1 MKRRDLGMNNNRD
14 NQGPNACACRKVNS
28 QSPASGRPNRR
39 GFFHA
44 CFALMTAIA
53 GFVVAFPIFSFFRL
67 PKRINT
73 AKRIE
78 VPIAGLSEDQAL
90 FFERQGVQVVLIYT
104 AREPKVFDAA
114 CTHLGCLV
122 TWDQNEHI
130 FHCPCHGA
138 VFDDKGQAVKGPV
151 NAPLKKID
159 FEIKNN
165 VLVIS

>member
-1 MKRRDLGMNNNRD
+1 MSNNHN
-14 NQGPNACACRKVNS
+14 NPEPNARACQREIPQAPV
-28 QSPASGRPNRR
+28 PARPNRR

-44 CFALMTAIA
+44 CFALMTGIA
-53 GFVVAFPIFSFFRL
+53 AFVVAFPVFSFFRL
-67 PKRINT
+67 PRRINT

-78 VPIAGLSEDQAL
+78 VPVADLSEDQAL
-90 FFERQGVQVVLIYT
+90 FFERQGAQIVLVYT

-151 NAPLKKID
+151 NTPLKKID

-165 VLVIS
+165 IIVIS

>member
-1 MKRRDLGMNNNRD
+1 MSNNPNNQEPNTGACSNGKSQTPVPARRD
-14 NQGPNACACRKVNS
+14 
-28 QSPASGRPNRR
+28 RR

-44 CFALMTAIA
+44 CFALMTAVA
-53 GFVVAFPIFSFFRL
+53 GAVVAFPVFSFFRL

-73 AKRIE
+73 ARKIE

-90 FFERQGVQVVLIYT
+90 FFERQGAQIVLIYT
-104 AREPKVFDAA
+104 AKEPKVFDAA

-122 TWDQNEHI
+122 AWDQNEHI

-138 VFDDKGQAVKGPV
+138 VFDDNGQALKGPV
-151 NAPLKKID
+151 NTPLKRID

-165 VLVIS
+165 TIVIS

>member
-1 MKRRDLGMNNNRD
+1 MSNNLNNKEPQD
-14 NQGPNACACRKVNS
+14 CAYSKGNS
-28 QSPASGRPNRR
+28 QSPVPARRDRR

-53 GFVVAFPIFSFFRL
+53 GAVVAFPVFSFFRL

-73 AKRIE
+73 AKKIE
-78 VPIAGLSEDQAL
+78 VAITDLSEDQAL
-90 FFERQGVQVVLIYT
+90 FFERQGAQIVLIYT
-104 AREPKVFDAA
+104 AKEPKVFDAA

-151 NAPLKKID
+151 NTPLKSID
-159 FEIKNN
+159 FEIKND
-165 VLVIS
+165 VIVIS

>member
-1 MKRRDLGMNNNRD
+1 MNSNHD
-14 NQGPNACACRKVNS
+14 NPGPNPCACQRANS
-28 QSPASGRPNRR
+28 QAPVPARPNRR

-44 CFALMTAIA
+44 CFGLMTGIA
-53 GFVVAFPIFSFFRL
+53 AFVVAFPVFSFFRL
-67 PKRINT
+67 PRRINT

-78 VPIAGLSEDQAL
+78 VPLADLSEDQAL
-90 FFERQGVQVVLIYT
+90 FFERQGAQIVLVYT

-151 NAPLKKID
+151 NTPLKKID

-165 VLVIS
+165 MIVIS

>member
-1 MKRRDLGMNNNRD
+1 MNNSND
-14 NQGPNACACRKVNS
+14 NQESDARSCRRADLHNPVSGPAD
-28 QSPASGRPNRR
+28 RR
-39 GFFHA
+39 GFFHV
-44 CFALMTAIA
+44 CFALMSGIA
-53 GFVVAFPIFSFFRL
+53 GFVLAFPVFSFFRL

-78 VPIAGLSEDQAL
+78 VPIADLSEDQAL
-90 FFERQGVQVVLIYT
+90 FFDRQGMQIALVFT
-104 AREPKVFDAA
+104 DREPKAFDAA

-151 NAPLKKID
+151 NAPLKRID
-159 FEIKNN
+159 FEIKND
-165 VLVIS
+165 VLIIS

>member
-1 MKRRDLGMNNNRD
+1 MNNNRD

-90 FFERQGVQVVLIYT
+90 FF
-104 AREPKVFDAA
+104 
-114 CTHLGCLV
+114 
-122 TWDQNEHI
+122 
-130 FHCPCHGA
+130 
-138 VFDDKGQAVKGPV
+138 
-151 NAPLKKID
+151 
-159 FEIKNN
+159 
-165 VLVIS
+165 

>member
-1 MKRRDLGMNNNRD
+1 MKNNQGNRKPNARACPKTNSPAPVSARRD
-14 NQGPNACACRKVNS
+14 
-28 QSPASGRPNRR
+28 RR

-44 CFALMTAIA
+44 CFALMTGLAA
-53 GFVVAFPIFSFFRL
+53 CVVAFPVFSFFRL

-73 AKRIE
+73 ARKIE
-78 VPIAGLSEDQAL
+78 VPVADLSEDQAL
-90 FFERQGVQVVLIYT
+90 FFERQGAQIVLIYT
-104 AREPKVFDAA
+104 ARQPKVFDAA

-151 NAPLKKID
+151 NAPLKTID
-159 FEIKNN
+159 FEIKND
-165 VLVIS
+165 VIVIS

>member
-1 MKRRDLGMNNNRD
+1 MSTNQD
-14 NQGPNACACRKVNS
+14 NQIQNASTCPKANS
-28 QSPASGRPNRR
+28 QTHVSARQDRR

-44 CFALMTAIA
+44 CFALMAAVA

-73 AKRIE
+73 AKKIE
-78 VPIAGLSEDQAL
+78 VPLADLAEDQAL
-90 FFERQGVQVVLIYT
+90 FFNRQGVQIALIYT
-104 AREPKVFDAA
+104 NREPKAFDAA

-138 VFDDKGQAVKGPV
+138 VFDDKGQVVKGPTNV
-151 NAPLKKID
+151 PLKKIG
-159 FEIKNN
+159 FEIKND
-165 VLVIS
+165 VIIIS

>member
-1 MKRRDLGMNNNRD
+1 MNSNKHNNESD
-14 NQGPNACACRKVNS
+14 GHACP
-28 QSPASGRPNRR
+28 PAGSHTAIPRGADRR

-44 CFALMTAIA
+44 CFAVMSGIA
-53 GFVVAFPIFSFFRL
+53 GFIVAFPIFSFFRL

-73 AKRIE
+73 AKKIE
-78 VPIAGLSEDQAL
+78 VPIADLSEDQAL
-90 FFERQGVQVVLIYT
+90 FFDRQGVQIALVYT
-104 AREPKVFDAA
+104 DREPKVFDAA

-138 VFDDKGQAVKGPV
+138 VFDDKGQAIKGPV
-151 NAPLKKID
+151 NAPLKRID
-159 FEIKNN
+159 FEIKND

>member
-1 MKRRDLGMNNNRD
+1 MNGNHNNP
-14 NQGPNACACRKVNS
+14 GPNTCACQGANS
-28 QSPASGRPNRR
+28 QAPVPARPNRR

-44 CFALMTAIA
+44 CFALMAGTAA
-53 GFVVAFPIFSFFRL
+53 FVVAFPVFSFFRL
-67 PKRINT
+67 PRRINT
-73 AKRIE
+73 AKKIE
-78 VPIAGLSEDQAL
+78 VPVADLSENQAL
-90 FFERQGVQVVLIYT
+90 FFERQGAQIVLVYT

-151 NAPLKKID
+151 NTPLKKID

-165 VLVIS
+165 MIVIS

>member
-1 MKRRDLGMNNNRD
+1 
-14 NQGPNACACRKVNS
+14 
-28 QSPASGRPNRR
+28 
-39 GFFHA
+39 
-44 CFALMTAIA
+44 MTGIA
-53 GFVVAFPIFSFFRL
+53 AFVVAFPVLSFFRL
-67 PKRINT
+67 PKWIST

-78 VPIAGLSEDQAL
+78 VPLTQLSEDQAL
-90 FFERQGVQVVLIYT
+90 FFDRQGVQIVLIYT

-151 NAPLKKID
+151 NTPLKKID

>member
-1 MKRRDLGMNNNRD
+1 MQDSHSCPK
-14 NQGPNACACRKVNS
+14 ANS
-28 QSPASGRPNRR
+28 QSHVSVRPNRR

-44 CFALMTAIA
+44 CFALMTGIA
-53 GFVVAFPIFSFFRL
+53 GFVVASPVFSFFRL

-73 AKRIE
+73 VKKIE
-78 VPIAGLSEDQAL
+78 VPVTDLSEDQAL
-90 FFERQGVQVVLIYT
+90 FFNRQGVQIALIYT
-104 AREPKVFDAA
+104 NKDPKVFDAA

-138 VFDDKGQAVKGPV
+138 VFDDEGRAVKGPV
-151 NAPLKKID
+151 NTPLKRID

-165 VLVIS
+165 VLIIS

>member
-1 MKRRDLGMNNNRD
+1 MNNN
-14 NQGPNACACRKVNS
+14 QGSQRSNACARQEVIS
-28 QSPASGRPNRR
+28 QPPVSIRRNRR

-44 CFALMTAIA
+44 CIALMTGIA
-53 GFVVAFPIFSFFRL
+53 GVILAFPVFSFFRL
-67 PKRINT
+67 PKRIST
-73 AKRIE
+73 VKRIE
-78 VPIAGLSEDQAL
+78 VPLTQLSEDQAL
-90 FFERQGVQVVLIYT
+90 FFDRQGVQVVLVYT
-104 AREPKVFDAA
+104 GREPKVFDAA

-122 TWDQNEHI
+122 TWDQNEHV

>member
-1 MKRRDLGMNNNRD
+1 MNNNQD
-14 NQGPNACACRKVNS
+14 NRRPDVRACPRAIAPV
-28 QSPASGRPNRR
+28 PAPARSSRR

-44 CFALMTAIA
+44 CIALMTGIA
-53 GFVVAFPIFSFFRL
+53 AFIVAFPVFSFFRL
-67 PKRINT
+67 PKRIST
-73 AKRIE
+73 VKRIE
-78 VPIAGLSEDQAL
+78 VPVSQLSEDQAL
-90 FFERQGVQVVLIYT
+90 FFERQGVQIVLIYT
-104 AREPKVFDAA
+104 GREPKVFDAA

-151 NAPLKKID
+151 NTPLKKID

-165 VLVIS
+165 VIVIA

>member
-1 MKRRDLGMNNNRD
+1 MNSNQD
-14 NQGPNACACRKVNS
+14 NQRSNARVCPKVNS
-28 QSPASGRPNRR
+28 PAPVLARRSRR

-44 CFALMTAIA
+44 CIALMTGIA
-53 GFVVAFPIFSFFRL
+53 AFIVAFPVFSFFRL
-67 PKRINT
+67 PKRIST

-78 VPIAGLSEDQAL
+78 VPITQLSEDQAL
-90 FFERQGVQVVLIYT
+90 FFDRQGVQIVLIYT

-151 NAPLKKID
+151 NTPLKKID

>member
-1 MKRRDLGMNNNRD
+1 MNKNQD
-14 NQGPNACACRKVNS
+14 NQTQNSHSYPKANS
-28 QSPASGRPNRR
+28 QLHVSVRPNRR

-44 CFALMTAIA
+44 CFALMTGIA

-73 AKRIE
+73 AKKIE
-78 VPIAGLSEDQAL
+78 VPITDLSEDQAL
-90 FFERQGVQVVLIYT
+90 FFDRQGIQIALIYT
-104 AREPKVFDAA
+104 NQEPKAFDAA

-122 TWDQNEHI
+122 TWDQNDHF

-138 VFDDKGQAVKGPV
+138 VFDDEGHAVKGPV
-151 NAPLKKID
+151 NTPLKRID

-165 VLVIS
+165 VLIIT

>member
-1 MKRRDLGMNNNRD
+1 MDNIEDNKIRNSNCFPGADSEASASRRSD
-14 NQGPNACACRKVNS
+14 
-28 QSPASGRPNRR
+28 RR

-44 CFALMTAIA
+44 FFALMA
-53 GFVVAFPIFSFFRL
+53 GVAGAVVAFPVFSFFRL

-73 AKRIE
+73 ARKIE
-78 VPIAGLSEDQAL
+78 VPVADLSEDQAL
-90 FFERQGVQVVLIYT
+90 FFERQGVQIALIYT
-104 AREPKVFDAA
+104 NREPKVFDAA

-122 TWDQNEHI
+122 IWDQNEHF

-151 NAPLKKID
+151 NTPLKKID